1 LALEQLESTD
11 TIIERWDLDGVVL
24 EMNQFGL
31 DLFGFSA
38 DEIIGRNGNET
49 FRAPGGGWETERE
62 ELLANPGQSV
72 DSETECRRSDGTA
85 IWVAWRNSPILD
97 EDNNVVEVVSI
108 GIDITERRGME
119 LQVKAARDRMEG
131 ELNIAA
137 DIQMSMLPLEFPAFP
152 ERREFSIHAM
162 LQPAREVGGDFYDF
176 FLIDHDHLCFCVG
189 DVSDKGVP
197 AALFMAVTKTLI
209 GSHAASD
216 WSPASIMTAVN
227 RELCVHNESSM
238 FVTIFLCILDLR
250 TGEIV
255 YTNAGH
261 NPPYIKTADGD
272 LITLDQR
279 HGMVAGAVAGIAYGE
294 DRRLLSPGDY
304 MILFTDGV
312 TEAMSPN
319 QELYSDE
326 ALERLL
332 GESTMVGT
340 EQGVKLVYD
349 SVVAHQDIATQSD
362 DITILIV
369 AFDETSDMETARLE
383 IAVVNTLKD
392 IGAALASLGDFAKAN
407 DVGDDIRR
415 TVLLTVDDLLNN
427 IVSYAYED
435 EDIHHISVVVKL
447 SSSRVSVSLS
457 DDGIPFNPFG
467 AEVPNTSTP
476 LEGRE
481 EGGLG
486 IHLVRSLMDE
496 YDYERRAGQNIVTIA
511 KRLGPSAPERT
522 SDGNNE

>member
-1 LALEQLESTD
+1 
-11 TIIERWDLDGVVL
+11 
-24 EMNQFGL
+24 
-31 DLFGFSA
+31 
-38 DEIIGRNGNET
+38 
-49 FRAPGGGWETERE
+49 
-62 ELLANPGQSV
+62 
-72 DSETECRRSDGTA
+72 
-85 IWVAWRNSPILD
+85 
-97 EDNNVVEVVSI
+97 
-108 GIDITERRGME
+108 
-119 LQVKAARDRMEG
+119 
-131 ELNIAA
+131 
-137 DIQMSMLPLEFPAFP
+137 
-152 ERREFSIHAM
+152 
-162 LQPAREVGGDFYDF
+162 
-176 FLIDHDHLCFCVG
+176 
-189 DVSDKGVP
+189 
-197 AALFMAVTKTLI
+197 
-209 GSHAASD
+209 
-216 WSPASIMTAVN
+216 MTAVN
-227 RELCVHNESSM
+227 SELCVHNESSM

-312 TEAMSPN
+312 TEAMSPD

-332 GESTMVGT
+332 GESTMVST

-369 AFDETSDMETARLE
+369 AFDGTSDMETARLE
-383 IAVVNTLKD
+383 IVVVNTLED

-407 DVGDDIRR
+407 GLGDDIRR
-415 TVLLTVDDLLNN
+415 TVLLAVDDLLNN

-435 EDIHHISVVVKL
+435 EDTHHISVVVKL

-467 AEVPNTSTP
+467 AEVPNISTP

-511 KRLGPSAPERT
+511 KRLEPSARERT
-522 SDGNNE
+522 SDENNE